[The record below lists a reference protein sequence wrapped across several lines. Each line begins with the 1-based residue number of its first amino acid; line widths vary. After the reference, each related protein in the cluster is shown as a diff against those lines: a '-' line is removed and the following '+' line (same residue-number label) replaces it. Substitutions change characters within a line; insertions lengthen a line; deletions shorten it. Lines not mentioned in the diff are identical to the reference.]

1 VDELDRYIRIF
12 RDEALEHLDTLR
24 NGLLRL
30 EESQPAPEEVTPEIL
45 RCAHTLKGS
54 ARMVGLMDIG
64 NLSHKMEDV
73 LKGVEKSSILVSPD
87 MVSLL
92 LEVTDAIRDAVEAAA
107 GGESVPMDLVPLT
120 NKVAALAHSEP
131 LAQAPAET
139 KVEEEGEGDKE
150 NLLSELEGL
159 FGGDESPPAE
169 EAPPA
174 EGSAPAPAPEA
185 APEAPPVA
193 PETVEE
199 GESEKPTRVA
209 HHPEKSPTTA
219 SRVVSGME
227 TIRVD
232 VRKLDTLTN
241 LAGELMINRIHEEN
255 KYFMAKDLT
264 RTMVAHLEDQ
274 EGEAPIDLDVWLPTL
289 QEMIRGE
296 LRGLVDELSRETQ
309 EMGTLVSELQS
320 LTMDLRLLPVSTI
333 FDAYHRTVRDLRTAL
348 GKEVSL
354 HVSGRETLLD
364 KRILEEINPALIH
377 LIRNAVDHG
386 IEIPEERERRGKA
399 PRGNIHLE
407 AFNEGGNVVIRVRD
421 DGGGMDA
428 DHIRARALEKRVV
441 TEEEVADLTE
451 RETLNLVF
459 RYGFSTS
466 PIITDL
472 SGRGVGLNVVWEKVE
487 DLKGNINIDTDPGMM
502 TSVSLSFPPTYF
514 TLKTLVVKVGP
525 EIIALPSNFIKETR
539 WVEPRQVSMEGGRPV
554 IADRGQVYPFID
566 LCRFLGYPHEKP
578 RYGQQRNSVAIVRF
592 RNEFLALRVDRI
604 LRFEE
609 EVVKSS
615 GPFLQNHPFVSGV
628 TILRKGEPCFILNM
642 YDVFKYA
649 KDWRGG
655 EEDFLKG
662 ETKKAKKKI
671 LVADDSI
678 TTRTLEKSILE
689 NAGYEVFVARD
700 GREALTMAQ
709 EGDFHLV
716 VTDVEMPHLTG
727 FELTETLK
735 GDVRY
740 KDVPFIIVTSLARE
754 EHRRR
759 GVEVGAQ
766 AYIVKGTFDQRR
778 LLETVRSLIGG

>member
-1 VDELDRYIRIF
+1 MDELDRYIRIF

-24 NGLLRL
+24 NGLIQL
-30 EESQPAPEEVTPEIL
+30 EDPTPEIEEVTAEIL

-54 ARMVGLMDIG
+54 ARMVGLAGIG

-73 LKGVEKSSILVSPD
+73 LKGLEKGRLVVSRD
-87 MVSLL
+87 LVSLL
-92 LEVTDAIRDAVEAAA
+92 LEVTDIIRDAVEAAVSGDPAPEGLEDLIDRVATASLTPGEA
-107 GGESVPMDLVPLT
+107 G
-120 NKVAALAHSEP
+120 VAVKKPVEP
-131 LAQAPAET
+131 EKEA
-139 KVEEEGEGDKE
+139 EGDKE
-150 NLLSELEGL
+150 DLISELEGL
-159 FGGDESPPAE
+159 FGGEEDDGSTGAVPAQ
-169 EAPPA
+169 
-174 EGSAPAPAPEA
+174 APAPAPE
-185 APEAPPVA
+185 
-193 PETVEE
+193 
-199 GESEKPTRVA
+199 
-209 HHPEKSPTTA
+209 PEKSVKDPVKAEPVKPATKRPEKSAGTA
-219 SRVVSGME
+219 RMSPGME

-232 VRKLDTLTN
+232 VKKLDNLTI
-241 LAGELMINRIHEEN
+241 LAGELMINRIRVEN
-255 KYFMAKDLT
+255 KYFMAKELT
-264 RTMVAHLEDQ
+264 RALVMVLEDQ
-274 EGEAPIDLDVWLPTL
+274 EGEAPLPQEEWLPML
-289 QEMIRGE
+289 QEKIRGE

-309 EMGTLVSELQS
+309 EMGSLVQELQS

-333 FDAYHRTVRDLRTAL
+333 FDAYHRTVRDLKTAL
-348 GKEVSL
+348 GREVSL

-364 KRILEEINPALIH
+364 KRILEEVNPALIH

-386 IEIPEERERRGKA
+386 IEPSEERLRRGKEA
-399 PRGNIHLE
+399 AGHIHLE

-428 DHIRARALEKRVV
+428 EAIRAKAVEKGIIG
-441 TEEEVADLTE
+441 EEEAGELSK
-451 RETLNLVF
+451 REALNLVF

-487 DLKGNINIDTDPGMM
+487 DLKGNINIDTEPGRS

-539 WVEPRQVSMEGGRPV
+539 WIERRHVSMEGGRPV
-554 IADRGQVYPFID
+554 IVDRGNVFPFID
-566 LCRFLGYPHEKP
+566 LGRFLGFPAEKS
-578 RYGQQRNSVAIVRF
+578 RFGGARNSVAIVRF

-655 EEDFLKG
+655 EEELLKG
-662 ETKKAKKKI
+662 EEKKSKKRI

-689 NAGYEVFVARD
+689 NAGYDVSVARD
-700 GREALTMAQ
+700 GQEALSMAQ
-709 EGDFHLV
+709 EGSYSLV
-716 VTDVEMPHLTG
+716 VTDVEMPGLTG

-735 GDVRY
+735 ADVRY
-740 KDVPFIIVTSLARE
+740 KDVPFVIVTSLARD
-754 EHRRR
+754 EHKQR
-759 GVEVGAQ
+759 GIDVGAQ

-778 LLETVRSLIGG
+778 LLDTVRSLIG